1 MHEAPQYSFVLENS
15 PVFHR
20 QTEEDESVHTFR
32 GSFFSPVLAG
42 TRSNDGR
49 RAGMARSFVQIN
61 FQRGQGYTRER
72 LRFADRNCR
81 NRDRWIFQRIL
92 CSVLA
97 PPRLTAHTFRCQ
109 FPIFPSPLSLSIS
122 VRASSAFSILSILHK
137 RNEIFMDRSCI
148 ACRNVSRCT
157 TAVASLH
164 RCDVDSD
171 IDSYFETDI
180 LIYVCH

>member
-1 MHEAPQYSFVLENS
+1 MLYNSRPICVKITVTINFKSCFYLLNFPILNKLHPREFSMSVTIIIISSSPHSANHSLSHQTSCQMHEAPQYSFVVENS

-32 GSFFSPVLAG
+32 GSFFRRVLAG

-109 FPIFPSPLSLSIS
+109 FP
-122 VRASSAFSILSILHK
+122 
-137 RNEIFMDRSCI
+137 
-148 ACRNVSRCT
+148 
-157 TAVASLH
+157 
-164 RCDVDSD
+164 
-171 IDSYFETDI
+171 
-180 LIYVCH
+180 

>member
-122 VRASSAFSILSILHK
+122 VRASSTFSILSILHK
-137 RNEIFMDRSCI
+137 RNFHGQK
-148 ACRNVSRCT
+148 
-157 TAVASLH
+157 LH
-164 RCDVDSD
+164 RV
-171 IDSYFETDI
+171 
-180 LIYVCH
+180 

>member
-1 MHEAPQYSFVLENS
+1 MFSSSNFPILNELRPRQFSMSITIIIISSS
-15 PVFHR
+15 PTFSNHAHSLSLTKLPVKCTRHR
-20 QTEEDESVHTFR
+20 NILSSSR
-32 GSFFSPVLAG
+32 IPLFSIDKQRRTRVCTPSAALFSGPVLAG

-109 FPIFPSPLSLSIS
+109 FP
-122 VRASSAFSILSILHK
+122 
-137 RNEIFMDRSCI
+137 
-148 ACRNVSRCT
+148 
-157 TAVASLH
+157 
-164 RCDVDSD
+164 
-171 IDSYFETDI
+171 
-180 LIYVCH
+180 